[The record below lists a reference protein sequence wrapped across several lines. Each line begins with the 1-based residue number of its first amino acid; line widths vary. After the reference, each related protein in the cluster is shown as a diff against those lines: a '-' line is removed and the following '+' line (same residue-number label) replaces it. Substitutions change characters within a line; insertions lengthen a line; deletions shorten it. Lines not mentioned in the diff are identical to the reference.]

1 VKTAVFDTDAHVEE
15 SDETFASLAGLEQF
29 AGAAPRVIEGERRA
43 FWLIEGRTFPKLSG
57 NGVHTFGSPH
67 AKRAAGHVDPERRAR
82 VESQELRDPKAR
94 LQDMDAEG
102 IDVSVVFPTL
112 FLVWPLAD
120 DPALARALC
129 RSYNDWIAAK
139 CAATG
144 GRIRWVATVPLPDV
158 EGSVEEV
165 AHAKRLGAC
174 GVMTLGTA
182 GGTNLGNRTLDPFYA
197 ACELNALPVCV
208 HVGWSYPPLSQLYD
222 KVYEALITPFV
233 LPLFMGFSA
242 ILSNGVLER
251 FPKLKVGFFEAG
263 VEWVP
268 YWLDRIEE
276 GGPAGPQ
283 SRGLRKRRKNLFQL
297 RARREAHCHGRRGH
311 RRRLHRVLIGPAARP
326 SRLRRAESFRRE
338 DRCGGKYQAQDPRQ
352 RRALFYTV
360 ACAEPGSGRSA
371 SSAASWNGTPFGR
384 TIDTVRDR
392 A

>member
-1 VKTAVFDTDAHVEE
+1 MKTAVFDTDAHVEE

-197 ACELNALPVCV
+197 ACERNALPVCV

-268 YWLDRIEE
+268 YWLDRMERFYKQPPGGSKKGDLPVRNPADYVRE
-276 GGPAGPQ
+276 GRIYF
-283 SRGLRKRRKNLFQL
+283 SCELDEKRI
-297 RARREAHCHGRRGH
+297 AMAAEAIGDDCIVYSSDLPHA
-311 RRRLHRVLIGPAARP
+311 HRVFDALKVFAARTDV
-326 SRLRRAESFRRE
+326 AESTKR
-338 DRCGGKYQAQDPRQ
+338 KILA
-352 RRALFYTV
+352 
-360 ACAEPGSGRSA
+360 
-371 SSAASWNGTPFGR
+371 NGARFFTP
-384 TIDTVRDR
+384 
-392 A
+392 